1 MDPTLADP
9 TVVDITVHKIFRAC
23 FKTVFKG
30 KTDVQAGDD
39 EMQSLKLCS
48 RNIIESFGVVSE
60 GFQTF
65 IKSIPTAK
73 DYTGAE
79 A

>member
-1 MDPTLADP
+1 MDPTLVDP
-9 TVVDITVHKIFRAC
+9 IVVDITVNKIFRSC

-30 KTDVQAGDD
+30 KTDLQAGDD

-48 RNIIESFGVVSE
+48 KNLVESFGVVSE
-60 GFQTF
+60 GFQNY

-73 DYTGAE
+73 DYSGAE